1 MLWRL
6 CSPRGSEAHALQ
18 PRWPSLASA
27 WHSRGAAPQAA
38 AHSSPSRLRRPAQ
51 PHRDNA
57 ARAQRQGAAITSSV
71 KSSERFRTVS
81 ISVKARNP
89 IRDAS
94 MNSGEI
100 CDLHTSIPSLLL
112 LFQKS
117 RLHSDNFTQTSP
129 SSNLDGTRVTARP
142 SRYRPLP
149 PPRTL
154 STAAPA
160 AAPQAQTAV
169 QPGRKSGSRSGP

>member
-6 CSPRGSEAHALQ
+6 CSPRGSEALALRL
-18 PRWPSLASA
+18 RWRFLASA
-27 WHSRGAAPQAA
+27 WHSRAQLPRRPP
-38 AHSSPSRLRRPAQ
+38 HSSPSPETAQ

-81 ISVKARNP
+81 ICVKARNP

-100 CDLHTSIPSLLL
+100 WDLHTSIPSLLL

-117 RLHSDNFTQTSP
+117 RLHSDNFTQTPP
-129 SSNLDGTRVTARP
+129 SSNLDGI
-142 SRYRPLP
+142 
-149 PPRTL
+149 
-154 STAAPA
+154 
-160 AAPQAQTAV
+160 
-169 QPGRKSGSRSGP
+169 